1 MSFVP
6 EGRYAMRV
14 SGITAPVLWATLFAM
29 TLFAGNSLLNR
40 MALLEEGMP
49 PLSYACLRMSSG
61 AIALWLIARARRDPA
76 PHGGSWLSALALAA
90 YMVFFSLAYQKLP
103 AAVGTLIIAAAVP
116 GIMVAWGLA
125 HGEAFTLR
133 LGAGLL
139 LALAGLFFLL
149 MPGLSAPSPS
159 GAALMFLSGASWGM
173 YSILGKNSAHPLRDT
188 AGNFLRGVPVVF
200 AVQLCIFAA
209 DAPASGE
216 FPASLTPTGVM
227 LALAAGGLASA
238 LGYAVWYAVM
248 PRYTYAG
255 AAAVQLSVPLITA
268 AAALPL
274 LGEAVTPRIA
284 VSSGLI
290 LAGIALVILVRK
302 N

>member
-1 MSFVP
+1 
-6 EGRYAMRV
+6 MRV

-49 PLSYACLRMSSG
+49 PLFYVCLRMSSG
-61 AIALWLIARARRDPA
+61 AAVLWLLVRAKRTPA
-76 PHGGSWLSALALAA
+76 PPGGSWLSALALAA
-90 YMVFFSLAYQKLP
+90 YMIFFSLAYQDLP

-159 GAALMFLSGASWGM
+159 GSALMFLSGASWGM
-173 YSILGKNSAHPLRDT
+173 YSILGKIRNIPCGIRRAIFCAACPWYSPCSSAFSRRMRLRRGNSR
-188 AGNFLRGVPVVF
+188 
-200 AVQLCIFAA
+200 
-209 DAPASGE
+209 PA
-216 FPASLTPTGVM
+216 
-227 LALAAGGLASA
+227 
-238 LGYAVWYAVM
+238 
-248 PRYTYAG
+248 
-255 AAAVQLSVPLITA
+255 
-268 AAALPL
+268 
-274 LGEAVTPRIA
+274 
-284 VSSGLI
+284 
-290 LAGIALVILVRK
+290 
-302 N
+302 